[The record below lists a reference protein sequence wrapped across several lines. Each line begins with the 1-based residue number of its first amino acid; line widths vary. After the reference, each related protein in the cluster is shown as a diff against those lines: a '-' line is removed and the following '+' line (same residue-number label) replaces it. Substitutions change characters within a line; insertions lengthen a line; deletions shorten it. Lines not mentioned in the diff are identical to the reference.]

1 MEFFTISNGV
11 RQGGIL
17 SHRLFAVYVD
27 DLSKQLIDARS
38 GCFKERQCINHVMY
52 ADDICLLSPSALGLQ
67 KLLDV
72 CYSFSQCNDIVFNS
86 LKSVYIVFRSK
97 RYKLC
102 CPTVSLHSD
111 KLNRIPETEYLGY
124 LLSKEQ
130 SDDEDI
136 AKQIRTLYIRSNK
149 LLRTV

>member
-1 MEFFTISNGV
+1 M
-11 RQGGIL
+11 
-17 SHRLFAVYVD
+17 
-27 DLSKQLIDARS
+27 
-38 GCFKERQCINHVMY
+38 
-52 ADDICLLSPSALGLQ
+52 
-67 KLLDV
+67 

-124 LLSKEQ
+124 LLSKDQ
-130 SDDEDI
+130 SDDKDI